1 MQKLISLISLS
12 VALAGVSPAFAG
24 NKLKVYGPYRS
35 VGYGENCSIAK
46 TEAFKDAVGQAMG
59 VAVVSERQSNDGEV
73 ARNSILTHSAG
84 YIDKYEV
91 VSETNVNVGCKV
103 VLTAYVKPSMMNDYV
118 LQTSKDTKNMEGEK
132 LGDKINSYMED
143 RTSGDKYLTSVLR
156 DYPSKAYT
164 ISQGKFEVRLNDNRD
179 MALFVPYTISFSSDF
194 LIALSNALKT
204 VADTDCKAF
213 CDSKPSFTVTYK
225 EGKDYVGTKRT
236 YYFNDTV
243 RPEKVYYDML
253 NSRKGSEPKR
263 ALMIRA
269 DLLDIYNKPVT
280 SYCIA
285 PDNLPL
291 FKRGIAYGIE
301 GGGWKENGTMM
312 IALDPQL
319 KALLPQISKIEM
331 RPVFPGQ
338 CVD

>member
-12 VALAGVSPAFAG
+12 VALAGVSPAFAA
-24 NKLKVYGPYRS
+24 KPKVYGPYRA

-59 VAVVSERQSNDGEV
+59 IAVVSERQSNDGEI
-73 ARNSILTHSAG
+73 ARNNILTHSAG
-84 YIDKYEV
+84 YIDKYDVE
-91 VSETNVNVGCKV
+91 SEGSVNVGCKV
-103 VLTAYVKPSMMNDYV
+103 VIRAMVKPSMMNDYV
-118 LQTSKDTKNMEGEK
+118 LQTSKDTKNVEGDK
-132 LGDKINSYMED
+132 LGDKINGYMENRRDGD
-143 RTSGDKYLTSVLR
+143 RYLTSVLR
-156 DYPSKAYT
+156 DYPAKAYN
-164 ISQGKFEVRLNDNRD
+164 ISQGKFEVRMNDDRD
-179 MALFVPYTISFSSDF
+179 MALFVPYSISFSSDF

-204 VADTDCKAF
+204 VSDTECSMF
-213 CDSKPSFTVTYK
+213 CDDKPSFTVSYK
-225 EGKDYVGTKRT
+225 EPKSTIGTKRT

-253 NSRKGSEPKR
+253 NSRKGNEPKR
-263 ALMIRA
+263 ALMLRA
-269 DLLDIYNKPVT
+269 DLLDVYNKPVT
-280 SYCIA
+280 SYCVA

-301 GGGWKENGTMM
+301 GGGWKENGIMM
-312 IALDPQL
+312 IKLDPQL

-331 RPVFPGQ
+331 RPVFPEQ